1 MVGSDGADRK
11 CRLLIWLIK
20 AGIHPASIAGFKL
33 GVEINLIIGWVDK
46 SVQAFTRIGIHTIMF
61 DFKNVFC
68 GKGWKI
74 NSLAIKAWVKIC
86 AIELGTYYPRT
97 HAIDI
102 GSCTWLKA
110 SKFHSGLHPKVF
122 RTSSQI

>member
-1 MVGSDGADRK
+1 MVRSDGADRK
-11 CRLLIWLIK
+11 CRLLVWLIK

-33 GVEINLIIGWVDK
+33 GVEIDLIICRVNK
-46 SVQAFTRIGIHTIMF
+46 SVQAFTGIGIHTIMF
-61 DFKNVFC
+61 DLKNVLC
-68 GKGWKI
+68 RKGWKI

-102 GSCTWLKA
+102 GSCTWFKT
-110 SKFHSGLHPKVF
+110 SKFHRGLYPKVF